1 MNNQIEK
8 RDGIIVIGMISSGK
22 STFLNSLLGI
32 TYLEANDNITTKIV
46 PAIRYNPDLTEPKF
60 YHLKIIEKENEYYF
74 ERDGDEFIGK
84 ENIIKA
90 ISDINKIED
99 SNLPKYENLFYMLET
114 NILTIENKDFLLH
127 HDFYDIPG
135 FNNYI
140 EEEEKKEDEKKK
152 KKKKNK
158 KFNDTTISNEDM
170 KYISGIFKYIKKI
183 IVREIF
189 IVSAETYYKP
199 QNLQIIKEIRNQL
212 NVPIE
217 NNLLILTKIDKY
229 PNKEELI
236 EKFYDFYLN
245 NIEANIFNISYNT
258 FVPINSKQFRN
269 EMLMKENFDYY
280 FLYFFNKYEED
291 IIAKKQGNQKSFC
304 EYVSEYMIKGKQQ
317 DEAFDYLEEIASNVE
332 NKELEKIKNLIE
344 NIRSSSN
351 TVINF
356 GIDFDDEDDNSNTIM
371 KAFYGFFVDKINFPD
386 LSENVKQ
393 ILNYFNDFKE
403 VIEEKKEEKK
413 EEEISP
419 EIKGISM
426 LKSIFEKLKKYVDQ
440 ENDKEN
446 IINILD
452 ANIRIM
458 EKFILNERKI
468 YIPFIGVSSSGKST
482 VLNGILGYQLFPED
496 MNECTTRG
504 MIIQYSDKAQLYES
518 IIDDETKYY
527 YIFTEKERPI
537 AKGIYEVRKYLKGL
551 NSRYAKDERKFF
563 YFVKTPIRFFEDME
577 MSEELKQ
584 KILFVDLPGS
594 DTKDNAFNDKSNENE
609 RTPYE
614 KLLNISTSFVYINK
628 GRAVKDNAN
637 REILKNLY
645 LNIQDN
651 SQLIGEEYLKSCLF
665 VVNMFAQLSDEEKDT
680 NGISED
686 ISTILFDNDSKK
698 NQIKSAIFN
707 AKHYFEYL
715 RESTLLQDIEYL
727 FKICKDEFTNQLS
740 SSSLMKENNYV
751 KFCSKKIKNTLE
763 SLSLKYDNS
772 IKCNEEYNSAVK
784 IHISKNLKELKKE
797 LKKSDEKTINEMA
810 NVLYQAN
817 QNLKGMSFYQN
828 SYCEGFFQNLNEQI
842 IRSEKYKNKDY
853 IERLHDSFVKFDRL
867 FKLDI
872 IKGTSQNKKE
882 FQEKRNELKT
892 ILGKICN
899 NENYFDDPLLN
910 VFYETKRNILSYL
923 ENKKSEIKELFEKKE
938 KINNVEKEINEK
950 IGIELEKFK
959 IEFNAAFKDFIL
971 DVGGCFFKVT
981 MILNELYKK
990 SDTNRSLKYAIYKE
1004 GSIKSDLNSLKN
1016 NLVQEIESIN
1026 QNTFF
1031 ENFIYF
1037 QKNMFN
1043 IFNIFNMF
1051 GSKEKEV
1058 NDKIDAIKNSFFEK
1072 FDEKR
1077 RTFKLKL
1084 LEQKEK
1090 IKDEF
1095 HEILSLAF
1103 SDLIKIELQD
1113 WEKAKKEYYKIKK
1126 LLLQY
1131 ESKKEEKKEEK
1142 KKKKENSLLFFNYF
1156 SLFFY
1161 FK

>member
-32 TYLEANDNITTKIV
+32 TYLEANDNITTKMV
-46 PAIRYNPDLTEPKF
+46 TAIRYNPDLTEPKF
-60 YHLKIIEKENEYYF
+60 YHLKIIEKENEYSF

-90 ISDINKIED
+90 ISDMNKKEA
-99 SNLPKYENLFYMLET
+99 SNQPKYENLFYMLET
-114 NILTIENKDFLLH
+114 NILTIENKHFLLH
-127 HDFYDIPG
+127 HDFYR
-135 FNNYI
+135 
-140 EEEEKKEDEKKK
+140 
-152 KKKKNK
+152 
-158 KFNDTTISNEDM
+158 ISNEDM
-170 KYISGIFKYIKKI
+170 QYISGIFKYIKNI

-291 IIAKKQGNQKSFC
+291 VIAKDAKKQGNKKSFC

-393 ILNYFNDFKE
+393 ILNYFNEFKE

-527 YIFTEKERPI
+527 YIFTEKERPV
-537 AKGIYEVRKYLKGL
+537 AEGIYEVRKYLKGL

-665 VVNMFAQLSDEEKDT
+665 VVNMFTQLSDEEKDI
-680 NGISED
+680 NGISEE
-686 ISTILFDNDSKK
+686 ISTILFDNKSKS

-715 RESTLLQDIEYL
+715 RESTLLQDIQSL
-727 FKICKDEFTNQLS
+727 FMICKDEFTNQLS

-751 KFCSKKIKNTLE
+751 KFCSKKIKNTLN

-772 IKCNEEYNSAVK
+772 IKCNEEYNSEVK

-797 LKKSDEKTINEMA
+797 LKKSDEKTINEMT

-853 IERLHDSFVKFDRL
+853 IERLHDSFVKFDRF

-872 IKGTSQNKKE
+872 KKGTSQNKKE

-892 ILGKICN
+892 SIERIC
-899 NENYFDDPLLN
+899 NENYFDAPLLK
-910 VFYETKRNILSYL
+910 VFDETKSNIYSYL
-923 ENKKSEIKELFEKKE
+923 DNKKSEIKELLEKK
-938 KINNVEKEINEK
+938 KNINNVEKEINEK
-950 IGIELEKFK
+950 IGNELEAFK
-959 IEFNAAFKDFIL
+959 TKFNAAFKEFI
-971 DVGGCFFKVT
+971 DNVETCFSKVT
-981 MILNELYKK
+981 NILNELYKK
-990 SDTNRSLKYAIYKE
+990 SDTIISLKYAKDKE
-1004 GSIKSDLNSLKN
+1004 DLIKNDYNSLKTN
-1016 NLVQEIESIN
+1016 FVQEIESTN

-1031 ENFIYF
+1031 ENFIGF
-1037 QKNMFN
+1037 FKNMFN
-1043 IFNIFNMF
+1043 FFKIF

-1058 NDKIDAIKNSFFEK
+1058 NDKIDGIKKSFFEK
-1072 FDEKR
+1072 FDEKKR
-1077 RTFKLKL
+1077 IFRLKL
-1084 LEQKEK
+1084 YELKDK

-1095 HEILSLAF
+1095 YEILSLAF
-1103 SDLIKIELQD
+1103 SDLSKIELQD
-1113 WEKAKKEYYKIKK
+1113 WEESKKEYYKAKN
-1126 LLLQY
+1126 LLLPN
-1131 ESKKEEKKEEK
+1131 ESKNEENKEETKEEESKEETKEEETKKEETKKE
-1142 KKKKENSLLFFNYF
+1142 
-1156 SLFFY
+1156 
-1161 FK
+1161 

>member
-32 TYLEANDNITTKIV
+32 TYLEANDNITTKMV
-46 PAIRYNPDLTEPKF
+46 TAIRYNPDLTEPKF
-60 YHLKIIEKENEYYF
+60 YHLKIIEKKNEYSF

-90 ISDINKIED
+90 ISDMNKKEA
-99 SNLPKYENLFYMLET
+99 SNQPKYENLFYMLET

-127 HDFYDIPG
+127 HDFYR
-135 FNNYI
+135 
-140 EEEEKKEDEKKK
+140 
-152 KKKKNK
+152 
-158 KFNDTTISNEDM
+158 ISNEDM
-170 KYISGIFKYIKKI
+170 KYISGIFKYIKNI

-291 IIAKKQGNQKSFC
+291 IIAKKQGNKKSFC

-426 LKSIFEKLKKYVDQ
+426 LSSIFEKLKKYVDQ

-527 YIFTEKERPI
+527 YIFTEKERPV
-537 AKGIYEVRKYLKGL
+537 AEGIYEVRKYLKAL
-551 NSRYAKDERKFF
+551 NSRYPKDENKFF

-594 DTKDNAFNDKSNENE
+594 DAKDNAFNDKNNLNE

-665 VVNMFAQLSDEEKDT
+665 VVNMFTQLSDEEKDI

-715 RESTLLQDIEYL
+715 RESTLLQDIESL
-727 FKICKDEFTNQLS
+727 FMICKDEFTNQLS

-751 KFCSKKIKNTLE
+751 KFCSKKIKNTLN

-772 IKCNEEYNSAVK
+772 IKCNEEYNSEVK

-817 QNLKGMSFYQN
+817 QNLKGMSFYKN
-828 SYCEGFFQNLNEQI
+828 SYCEGFFQNLYEQI
-842 IRSEKYKNKDY
+842 IRAEKYKTKDY
-853 IERLHDSFVKFDRL
+853 IERLKDSFVKFDR
-867 FKLDI
+867 FFELDI
-872 IKGTSQNKKE
+872 KKSSTKNKKE
-882 FQEKRNELKT
+882 FQKKR
-892 ILGKICN
+892 
-899 NENYFDDPLLN
+899 
-910 VFYETKRNILSYL
+910 
-923 ENKKSEIKELFEKKE
+923 
-938 KINNVEKEINEK
+938 
-950 IGIELEKFK
+950 
-959 IEFNAAFKDFIL
+959 KDF
-971 DVGGCFFKVT
+971 
-981 MILNELYKK
+981 
-990 SDTNRSLKYAIYKE
+990 
-1004 GSIKSDLNSLKN
+1004 KN
-1016 NLVQEIESIN
+1016 NLQ
-1026 QNTFF
+1026 
-1031 ENFIYF
+1031 
-1037 QKNMFN
+1037 
-1043 IFNIFNMF
+1043 
-1051 GSKEKEV
+1051 
-1058 NDKIDAIKNSFFEK
+1058 
-1072 FDEKR
+1072 
-1077 RTFKLKL
+1077 
-1084 LEQKEK
+1084 
-1090 IKDEF
+1090 
-1095 HEILSLAF
+1095 
-1103 SDLIKIELQD
+1103 
-1113 WEKAKKEYYKIKK
+1113 
-1126 LLLQY
+1126 
-1131 ESKKEEKKEEK
+1131 
-1142 KKKKENSLLFFNYF
+1142 
-1156 SLFFY
+1156 
-1161 FK
+1161 

>member
-90 ISDINKIED
+90 ISDMNKKEA
-99 SNLPKYENLFYMLET
+99 SNQPKYENLFYMLET
-114 NILTIENKDFLLH
+114 NILTIENKEFLLH
-127 HDFYDIPG
+127 HDFYR
-135 FNNYI
+135 
-140 EEEEKKEDEKKK
+140 
-152 KKKKNK
+152 
-158 KFNDTTISNEDM
+158 ISNEDM
-170 KYISGIFKYIKKI
+170 KYISGIFKYIKNI

-291 IIAKKQGNQKSFC
+291 VIAKDTKKQGNKKSFC

-426 LKSIFEKLKKYVDQ
+426 LSSIFEKLKKYVDQ

-527 YIFTEKERPI
+527 YIFTEKERPV
-537 AKGIYEVRKYLKGL
+537 AEGIYEVRKYLKAL
-551 NSRYAKDERKFF
+551 NSRYPKDENKFF

-628 GRAVKDNAN
+628 GRAIKDNAN

-665 VVNMFAQLSDEEKDT
+665 VVNMFTQLSDEEKDI

-715 RESTLLQDIEYL
+715 KESTLLQDIQSL
-727 FKICKDEFTNQLS
+727 FMICKDEFTNQLS

-751 KFCSKKIKNTLE
+751 KFCSKKIKNTLN

-772 IKCNEEYNSAVK
+772 IKCNEEYNSEVK

-872 IKGTSQNKKE
+872 KKGTSQNKKE

-892 ILGKICN
+892 SIGKIC

-923 ENKKSEIKELFEKKE
+923 ENKKSEIKELLEKK
-938 KINNVEKEINEK
+938 KNINNVEKEINEK
-950 IGIELEKFK
+950 IGNELEAFK
-959 IEFNAAFKDFIL
+959 TKFNAAFKEFI
-971 DVGGCFFKVT
+971 DNVETCFSKVT
-981 MILNELYKK
+981 NILNELYKK
-990 SDTNRSLKYAIYKE
+990 SDTIISLKYAKDKE

-1031 ENFIYF
+1031 ENFIDF

-1043 IFNIFNMF
+1043 IFNIF

-1058 NDKIDAIKNSFFEK
+1058 NDKIDGIENSFLEK

-1084 LEQKEK
+1084 KELKEK

-1103 SDLIKIELQD
+1103 SDLSKIELQD
-1113 WEKAKKEYYKIKK
+1113 WEESKKEYYKAKN

>member
-32 TYLEANDNITTKIV
+32 TYLEANDNITTKMV
-46 PAIRYNPDLTEPKF
+46 TAIRYNPDLTEPKF
-60 YHLKIIEKENEYYF
+60 YHLKIIEKENEYSF

-90 ISDINKIED
+90 ISEMNKKEA
-99 SNLPKYENLFYMLET
+99 SNQPKYENLFYMLET
-114 NILTIENKDFLLH
+114 NILTIENKEFLLH
-127 HDFYDIPG
+127 HDFYR
-135 FNNYI
+135 
-140 EEEEKKEDEKKK
+140 
-152 KKKKNK
+152 
-158 KFNDTTISNEDM
+158 ISNEDM
-170 KYISGIFKYIKKI
+170 KYISGIFKYIKNI

-269 EMLMKENFDYY
+269 EMLMKENFDCY

-291 IIAKKQGNQKSFC
+291 IIAKDANKQGNKKSFC

-351 TVINF
+351 AVINF

-426 LKSIFEKLKKYVDQ
+426 LSSIFEKLKKYVDQ

-504 MIIQYSDKAQLYES
+504 IIIQYSDKAQLYES

-527 YIFTEKERPI
+527 YIFTEKERPV
-537 AKGIYEVRKYLKGL
+537 AEGIYQVRKYLKGL

-665 VVNMFAQLSDEEKDT
+665 VVNMFTQLSDEEKDI

-715 RESTLLQDIEYL
+715 RESTLLQDIQSL
-727 FKICKDEFTNQLS
+727 FMICKDEFTNQLS

-751 KFCSKKIKNTLE
+751 KFCSKKIKNTLN

-872 IKGTSQNKKE
+872 KKGTSQNKKE

-910 VFYETKRNILSYL
+910 VFYETKRNILSYFD
-923 ENKKSEIKELFEKKE
+923 NKKSEIKELLEKK
-938 KINNVEKEINEK
+938 KNINNVEKEINEK
-950 IGIELEKFK
+950 IGNELEAFK
-959 IEFNAAFKDFIL
+959 TKFNAAFKEFI
-971 DVGGCFFKVT
+971 DNVETCFSKVT
-981 MILNELYKK
+981 NILNELYKK
-990 SDTNRSLKYAIYKE
+990 SDTIISLKYAKDKE
-1004 GSIKSDLNSLKN
+1004 DLIKNDYNSLKTN
-1016 NLVQEIESIN
+1016 FVQEIESTN

-1031 ENFIYF
+1031 ENFIGF
-1037 QKNMFN
+1037 FKNMFN
-1043 IFNIFNMF
+1043 IFNIF

-1058 NDKIDAIKNSFFEK
+1058 NDKIDGIKKSFFEK
-1072 FDEKR
+1072 FDEKKR
-1077 RTFKLKL
+1077 IFRLKL
-1084 LEQKEK
+1084 YELKEK

-1095 HEILSLAF
+1095 YEILSLDF
-1103 SDLIKIELQD
+1103 SDLSKIELQD
-1113 WEKAKKEYYKIKK
+1113 WEESKKEYYKAKN
-1126 LLLQY
+1126 LLLPN
-1131 ESKKEEKKEEK
+1131 ESKNEENKEETKEEESKEKRKEEETKKEETKKE
-1142 KKKKENSLLFFNYF
+1142 
-1156 SLFFY
+1156 
-1161 FK
+1161 